1 MSAQSLSST
10 PRLLEED
17 TAESGR
23 LRLLADVDS
32 DRLTSRTKAA
42 RSRALRELYMCVKGV
57 QASEPGRCEGCTKE
71 HVEKPCPMGERDGLS
86 LFVQSRPI
94 EDALSLSLLERKSR
108 KKEKRVHRAL
118 PYDSG
123 ETIWRVRTRP
133 I

>member
-1 MSAQSLSST
+1 MHERTIFVLDISL
-10 PRLLEED
+10 LL
-17 TAESGR
+17 
-23 LRLLADVDS
+23 
-32 DRLTSRTKAA
+32 
-42 RSRALRELYMCVKGV
+42 SRAKTVCSCILYEFYMRVKGV
-57 QASEPGRCEGCTKE
+57 QASEPGKHEGCAKE

>member
-32 DRLTSRTKAA
+32 NRLMSRKKTA
-42 RSRALRELYMCVKGV
+42 RSCALYELYMCIKGV
-57 QASEPGRCEGCTKE
+57 QASEPGRHEDCTKE
-71 HVEKPCPMGERDGLS
+71 CVEKPCPMGECDGLS
-86 LFVQSRPI
+86 LFIQSCPI

-123 ETIWRVRTRP
+123 ETIWQTY